1 MNINQMIRGKLDRFV
16 TNFSLQVDENKI
28 SLFSQPQSHNIIV
41 FSHLRWEFVKQ
52 RPQHL
57 LERLA
62 KNGRI
67 IFIEEPIHFNEK
79 DRGTAHMFE
88 PHKNITVIQPRI
100 SIESMTEE
108 LVPIIKNLLND
119 FDINKPLLWFYSAAF
134 SDIIQHLSY
143 SAIVYDCMDELTAF
157 KGAPPQLILQEKYLL
172 KHADIVFTGG
182 KSLYE
187 SKKKHHNNVFCFP
200 SSVDKKHF
208 DKSLLKSTS
217 VPKDLEAIPH
227 PRVGFYGVID
237 ERIDLQLLQK
247 TADLCK
253 GISFIMIGPVVK
265 INPADL
271 PVRPNIHYLG
281 SKQYAELPNYL
292 KGFDIAWMPFALN
305 DATKFISPTKTLE
318 FMAAMKPI
326 ISTAIY
332 DVVRDYKNVVKII
345 QDPAEVKKAIQYF
358 IKETSEQKA
367 LRIKLMKEICKKTSW
382 DVTADSMKNIMQ
394 DSIQQK
400 IALSQIKEEIKNL
413 AYPSMQSIAS

>member
-1 MNINQMIRGKLDRFV
+1 MDINQMIRGKLDRFA

-28 SLFSQPQSHNIIV
+28 SLFSQPQAQNIVV

-67 IFIEEPIHFNEK
+67 LFFEEPIHFSEK
-79 DRGTAHMFE
+79 DRGTAHVFE
-88 PHKNITVIQPRI
+88 PSKNVTIIQPRI
-100 SIESMTEE
+100 GGDSLIEE
-108 LVPIIKNLLND
+108 LTPIVKNILNEYG
-119 FDINKPLLWFYSAAF
+119 IEKPLLWFYSAAF
-134 SDIIQHLSY
+134 SDIIQNLSY

-157 KGAPPQLILQEKYLL
+157 KNAPSQLILQEKHLL

-187 SKKKHHNNVFCFP
+187 SKKEHHDNVYCFP

-208 DKSLLKSTS
+208 DKSLLKAT
-217 VPKDLEAIPH
+217 PIPADLKEIPH

-237 ERIDLQLLQK
+237 ERIDLELLNS
-247 TADLCK
+247 TADACK

-265 INPADL
+265 INPEDL

-281 SKQYAELPNYL
+281 SKKYSELPNYL

-305 DATKFISPTKTLE
+305 EATKFISPTKTLE
-318 FMAAMKPI
+318 FMAAQKPI
-326 ISTAIY
+326 ISTPIY
-332 DVVRDYKNVVKII
+332 DVVRDYNNVVKIVQTPTEI
-345 QDPAEVKKAIQYF
+345 KKAIQYY
-358 IKETSEQKA
+358 IKETAVQKA
-367 LRIKLMKEICKKTSW
+367 QRIKMMKAICKKTSW
-382 DVTADSMKNIMQ
+382 DVTANSMKNIMQ
-394 DSIQQK
+394 ESIQQK
-400 IALSQIKEEIKNL
+400 IALSQIKNEIKNL
-413 AYPSMQSIAS
+413 AYPSVPSMAS